1 MSSLLLKGGRLID
14 PANGRDENV
23 DLLLVDG
30 KVASVGA
37 DAPGQAP
44 EGTQEIDVAG
54 KVVCPGLIDIH
65 VHFRE
70 PGQTAKE
77 TIDTGAA
84 AAARGGFTTV
94 VCMPNTSPPID
105 NPGTVAL
112 IQDSAERVAKVNVL
126 TTGAIT
132 KGIAGVFQRADR

>member
-14 PANGRDENV
+14 PANGRDENA

-94 VCMPNTSPPID
+94 VCMPNTSPAID

-112 IQDSAERVAKVNVL
+112 IQDSAERLAKVNVL
-126 TTGAIT
+126 AIGAIT
-132 KGIAGVFQRADR
+132 KGLSLIHI

>member
-54 KVVCPGLIDIH
+54 KVICPGLIDIH

-112 IQDSAERVAKVNVL
+112 IQDLSLIHN
-126 TTGAIT
+126 
-132 KGIAGVFQRADR
+132 

>member
-77 TIDTGAA
+77 TIDTGAGA
-84 AAARGGFTTV
+84 AATCCSATNATGARAAREPARG
-94 VCMPNTSPPID
+94 C
-105 NPGTVAL
+105 AL
-112 IQDSAERVAKVNVL
+112 LPASH
-126 TTGAIT
+126 
-132 KGIAGVFQRADR
+132 

>member
-54 KVVCPGLIDIH
+54 KVVCPGLILSLIH
-65 VHFRE
+65 
-70 PGQTAKE
+70 
-77 TIDTGAA
+77 I
-84 AAARGGFTTV
+84 
-94 VCMPNTSPPID
+94 
-105 NPGTVAL
+105 
-112 IQDSAERVAKVNVL
+112 
-126 TTGAIT
+126 
-132 KGIAGVFQRADR
+132 